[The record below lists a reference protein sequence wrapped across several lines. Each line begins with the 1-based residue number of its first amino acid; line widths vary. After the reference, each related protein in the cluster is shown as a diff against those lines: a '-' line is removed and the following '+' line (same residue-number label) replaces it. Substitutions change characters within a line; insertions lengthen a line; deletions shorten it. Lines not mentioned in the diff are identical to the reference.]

1 LPTPEKEATVAEL
14 AEQVRASQGILLA
27 DYRGLTA
34 TQINALRGRL
44 RSLGAQ
50 MAVVK
55 NRLLRR
61 AVQDTAAGGIAE
73 HLTGPTAAAF
83 CEGDPTPVAR
93 ALADAAREFPVLEI
107 KGGYI
112 PGRVLSAN
120 EVAVLAR
127 VPSREVLLS
136 QVLAGLNGPVTGL
149 VVTLNGILS
158 QFVFTLQAIADQKS
172 EAGAA

>member
-1 LPTPEKEATVAEL
+1 MPTPEKEATVAEL
-14 AEQVRASQGILLA
+14 VERVRASQGILVA

-34 TQINALRGRL
+34 MQINALRGRL
-44 RSLGAQ
+44 RALGAQ

-61 AVQDTAAGGIAE
+61 AIQDGPAAGLAA
-73 HLTGPTAAAF
+73 HLVGPTAAAF
-83 CEGDPTPVAR
+83 CGADPAPVAR
-93 ALADAAREFPVLEI
+93 ALADAARDLPALEI

-112 PGRVLSAN
+112 PGRVLSAAD
-120 EVAVLAR
+120 VAVLSR
-127 VPSREVLLS
+127 VPPREVLLS

-149 VVTLNGILS
+149 VYTLNGILS
-158 QFVFTLQAIADQKS
+158 NFVFTLQAVVDKKS